1 MQADRRA
8 RPGRG
13 QRLALA
19 AACLLLG
26 GCITINVGPGRPG
39 PLEEVVV
46 SGEGRDK
53 VAVVDLTGI
62 ILGET
67 RVRLL
72 GFSPLESMVDRVQ
85 AQLDRAAEDDAVKA
99 VVLRINSPGGTVT
112 ASDIIY
118 QAILRFKREKK
129 VPVVASFLD
138 LAASGGYYVA
148 MAADEI
154 VAHPTTITGS
164 IGVIYQDL
172 SLAGL
177 YDKLGLVDQSI
188 KSDRF
193 KDIGSS
199 ARLLTPEERAIL
211 QSQVDAMFAR
221 FLATVRAGRPAL
233 EPERIR
239 VLADGRTYV
248 AEQALANGL
257 VDRIGYMED
266 AIEAAKRR
274 AGITEARVVFYVR
287 PGDPRPTHLYAGAD
301 PAPGGGSAL
310 EALERLAGEPGGP
323 RFLYLWTGW

>member
-1 MQADRRA
+1 MA
-8 RPGRG
+8 
-13 QRLALA
+13 LLA
-19 AACLLLG
+19 ATLLLG
-26 GCITINVGPGRPG
+26 GCITVNIGAGREG
-39 PLEEVVV
+39 PLEEVRV

-67 RVRLL
+67 RTSIL

-85 AQLDRAAEDDAVKA
+85 GQLDKAAEDRHVKA
-99 VVLRINSPGGTVT
+99 LVLRINSPGGTVT
-112 ASDIIY
+112 ASDILY
-118 QAILRFKREKK
+118 QAVRRYKAKAK

-177 YDKLGLVDQSI
+177 YEKLGVADQSI

-199 ARLLTPEERAIL
+199 ARLLSAEERAIL

-221 FLATVRAGRPAL
+221 FLETVHAGRPTLA
-233 EPERIR
+233 PERIR
-239 VLADGRTYV
+239 ALADGRTYV
-248 AEQALANGL
+248 ADQALAAGL
-257 VDRIGYMED
+257 VDRLGYMED
-266 AIEAAKRR
+266 AVDAAKAR
-274 AGITEARVVFYVR
+274 AGIEKAQVVFYVR
-287 PGDPRPTHLYAGAD
+287 PRQAKPTHLYAGAD
-301 PAPGGGSAL
+301 ASAGAGGPA
-310 EALERLAGEPGGP
+310 EALRRLAGESAGP
-323 RFLYLWTGW
+323 QFLYLWTGW